1 MKADVT
7 PFFDERTFTV
17 TYVVADP
24 GSGACAVVDSVL
36 DYDSKSGRTSTASAD
51 KVLAFVQDNELEPKW
66 ILETHAHAD
75 HLTAARYLCESLG
88 AKTGIGAAVRRVQQ
102 TFAEIFNIGPEFPR
116 DGSQWD
122 RLFEDGG
129 VEPLGE
135 LAIEAMHTP
144 GHTPA
149 CVCYRIGDAVF
160 TGDSIFMPDMGT
172 GRCDFPG
179 GSAAQLY
186 ASIQRILA
194 LPPETRVFVGHDY
207 GPGGRPYAWESTVG
221 IQRATNMH
229 LRDGISEQEFVRM
242 RETRDAELDLPNLIL
257 PSVQVNIRGG
267 ALPSPEDN
275 GVSYLKIPLNTL

>member
-51 KVLAFVQDNELEPKW
+51 KVLAFVRDNELEPKW

-75 HLTAARYLCESLG
+75 HLTAARYLRENLG
-88 AKTGIGAAVRRVQQ
+88 ARTGIGAAVPRVQQ

-122 RLFEDGG
+122 RLFEDGD

-160 TGDSIFMPDMGT
+160 TGDTIFMPDMGT

-194 LPPETRVFVGHDY
+194 LPPRDPGLRRARLRTGGKAQRLGEHGA
-207 GPGGRPYAWESTVG
+207 GPAGDEHP
-221 IQRATNMH
+221 RA
-229 LRDGISEQEFVRM
+229 
-242 RETRDAELDLPNLIL
+242 
-257 PSVQVNIRGG
+257 
-267 ALPSPEDN
+267 
-275 GVSYLKIPLNTL
+275 